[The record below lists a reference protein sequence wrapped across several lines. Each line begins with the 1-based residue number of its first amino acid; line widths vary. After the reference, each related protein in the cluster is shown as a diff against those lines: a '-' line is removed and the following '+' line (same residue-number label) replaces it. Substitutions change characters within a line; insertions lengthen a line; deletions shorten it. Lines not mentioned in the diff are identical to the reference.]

1 VIGIITLLIGA
12 TGVFGELQSD
22 LDRIWHAPAAARP
35 SGLWGLIRTRLLT
48 LGMVAAIGFL
58 LLVSLIVSA
67 MLSAL
72 GNWWGSW
79 FEGRAILLQLVNQ
92 LSSFAIITVLFALMY
107 RILPSVTVAWRDVWM
122 GSAATALLFTVGKY
136 AVGAYIGHA
145 AVTSGFGAAGSIV
158 VVLVWVYYSAQL
170 FLLGAEFTWVYAHR
184 QGSRAG
190 EEPAADKT
198 AAVAPPRVQPERG
211 WKETKPQTTEGR
223 SGASPAEYPTVTRPA
238 PRGWEFVY
246 AGMVS
251 AAFGFAHWYLRT
263 HPSIAEMLTQP
274 YADAASS
281 RLLRGNTSRPRPPEP
296 TTRQT

>member
-1 VIGIITLLIGA
+1 
-12 TGVFGELQSD
+12 
-22 LDRIWHAPAAARP
+22 
-35 SGLWGLIRTRLLT
+35 
-48 LGMVAAIGFL
+48 
-58 LLVSLIVSA
+58 
-67 MLSAL
+67 
-72 GNWWGSW
+72 
-79 FEGRAILLQLVNQ
+79 
-92 LSSFAIITVLFALMY
+92 
-107 RILPSVTVAWRDVWM
+107 VWI
-122 GSAATALLFTVGKY
+122 GSAATALLFTAGKY

-170 FLLGAEFTWVYAHR
+170 FLLGAEFTWVYAHG

-198 AAVAPPRVQPERG
+198 AAVPPPRFQPES
-211 WKETKPQTTEGR
+211 KETKPQAAEGR
-223 SGASPAEYPTVTRPA
+223 SGASPAEYPTVTQAA

-274 YADAASS
+274 HAGASS
-281 RLLRGNTSRPRPPEP
+281 RLLRGRPSRPLPPEP
-296 TTRQT
+296 TTRRT